1 MSAHNNLSVRNWG
14 QVSVLGVVL
23 LFHIG
28 VVYFLYVQQVI
39 SPTGSETSIYVD
51 LIAQPASDRSVELK
65 PLPSTKLS
73 LKEKPILLTNEKPI
87 ISPNDY
93 AVPAPREDSRATAV
107 QAPQMP
113 QPVGPVA
120 LGGELSVSCPDRSA
134 PTYPRR
140 SIQRGETGKVILK
153 VELNET
159 GQVSLATLQSSS
171 GFALL
176 DEAAIAAVRTWRC
189 TPAIRNGQPVKALA
203 YQPFNFILQGN

>member
-1 MSAHNNLSVRNWG
+1 MIARNNLLVRNWS

-23 LFHIG
+23 LFHLIMF
-28 VVYFLYVQQVI
+28 YSLYVQQI
-39 SPTGSETSIYVD
+39 NTPTASEASIYVN
-51 LIAQPASDRSVELK
+51 LIAQPESDKSVVLK
-65 PLPSTKLS
+65 PLLSPKLS
-73 LKEKPILLTNEKPI
+73 PKEKPILLTTEKPI

-93 AVPAPREDSRATAV
+93 AIPDPKEDSRVAAV
-107 QAPQMP
+107 QAPQIFL
-113 QPVGPVA
+113 PVGPVA

-140 SIQRGETGKVILK
+140 SIQRGETGKVVLK
-153 VELNET
+153 VELGET

-203 YQPFNFILQGN
+203 FQPFNFILQGN